1 MKIAVYPGSF
11 DPITNGHLDIIERAA
26 DVFDQV
32 IVAVSVNSA
41 KKPLFSM
48 EERVELLR
56 EVLRPYPNV
65 RVDSFTGLTVDYVVS
80 QKARVIIRGLRAISD
95 FENELQMAVTNR
107 KLKPSVETFFMMAR
121 AEYSFISSSLIKEI
135 ANYGGCIKGFVPEVV
150 EIKIK
155 EKLAQLKG

>member
-26 DVFDQV
+26 NVFDQV

-41 KKPLFSM
+41 KKPLFTM

-56 EVLRPYPNV
+56 EVLHPYPNV
-65 RVDSFTGLTVDYVVS
+65 SVDSFTGLTVDYVVS
-80 QKARVIIRGLRAISD
+80 QNAQVIIRGLRAISD

-107 KLKPSVETFFMMAR
+107 KLKPAVETFFMMAR

-150 EIKIK
+150 EKRIRN
-155 EKLAQLKG
+155 KLARLQG